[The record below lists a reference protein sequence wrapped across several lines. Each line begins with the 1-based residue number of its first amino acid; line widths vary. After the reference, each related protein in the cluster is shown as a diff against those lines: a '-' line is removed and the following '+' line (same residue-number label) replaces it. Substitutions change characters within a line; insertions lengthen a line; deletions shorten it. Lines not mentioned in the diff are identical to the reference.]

1 MLAMLKK
8 GLILTR
14 NLAISSDVAGIIVF
28 TMNSL
33 VNKGM
38 DHPKFLIIVCEVVG
52 ENAWGVDECGEG
64 GEVGGVAGGG
74 DGHQDVRRREPF
86 SGVANLLLREAG

>member
-33 VNKGM
+33 VNIGM
-38 DHPKFLIIVCEVVG
+38 DHPKLLIIVCEVVG
-52 ENAWGVDECGEG
+52 ENA
-64 GEVGGVAGGG
+64 
-74 DGHQDVRRREPF
+74 
-86 SGVANLLLREAG
+86 